1 MRCWRRG
8 RRVGLV
14 VAAASLV
21 AGSACSQTPS
31 DPAPKP
37 MDLSSRQTRVPGEY
51 LVTLAAGADVKAI
64 VDLYGRFG
72 IKGTQGLGR
81 NIFLVTLTEDPG
93 PAKMEELRRQMAA
106 YRAKSSKIDVAQ
118 FKEMTGVSR
127 KYAIPLLEYLDR
139 ERVTKRVG
147 DAREIL

>member
-1 MRCWRRG
+1 MPCWRRG
-8 RRVGLV
+8 QRIGLV

-64 VDLYGRFG
+64 AELYGRFG
-72 IKGTQGLGR
+72 IKDTQELGR
-81 NIFLVTLTEDPG
+81 NLFVVKLTEDPG
-93 PAKMEELRRQMAA
+93 PAKLEELRSQNAQIKSIQPNFV
-106 YRAKSSKIDVAQ
+106 YRASGRGNIQ
-118 FKEMTGVSR
+118 
-127 KYAIPLLEYLDR
+127 
-139 ERVTKRVG
+139 
-147 DAREIL
+147 